1 MARQGD
7 IHPLPMAR
15 AMAGSALTATH
26 RPRTRGFHG
35 AVDPRTLFLYVIV
48 FLLGLAGGWLGI
60 RVRPVGRRIRSE
72 FDMASEPSGR
82 GFGT

>member
-48 FLLGLAGGWLGI
+48 FLLG
-60 RVRPVGRRIRSE
+60 PVSYTHLTLPTIYSV
-72 FDMASEPSGR
+72 
-82 GFGT
+82 

>member
-1 MARQGD
+1 MARQCY

-60 RVRPVGRRIRSE
+60 KVGRKHFQR
-72 FDMASEPSGR
+72 AGL
-82 GFGT
+82 TK

>member
-48 FLLGLAGGWLGI
+48 FLLGLGG
-60 RVRPVGRRIRSE
+60 GR
-72 FDMASEPSGR
+72 
-82 GFGT
+82 